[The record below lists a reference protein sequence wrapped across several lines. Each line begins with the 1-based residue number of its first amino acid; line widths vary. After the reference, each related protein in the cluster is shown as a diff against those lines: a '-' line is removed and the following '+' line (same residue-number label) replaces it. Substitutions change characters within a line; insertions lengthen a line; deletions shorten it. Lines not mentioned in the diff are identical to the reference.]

1 MSALITLSM
10 PRPFGHVVAKLG
22 AGLARVERGLVA
34 AWRRR
39 NDMAVLASFDDVML
53 KDIGLSRGDVVDAI
67 AQPLWRDPTAT
78 LAHRR
83 DERRS
88 ARAAMVVSRFP
99 MPGPMPGA
107 GWRRRSGPR
116 ACPTADFASGR
127 SSP

>member
-10 PRPFGHVVAKLG
+10 PRPIGHAVAKLG
-22 AGLARVERGLVA
+22 ASLARVERGLIA

-53 KDIGLSRGDVVDAI
+53 KDIGLSRGDVLDAI

-78 LAHRR
+78 LACRR
-83 DERRS
+83 H
-88 ARAAMVVSRFP
+88 
-99 MPGPMPGA
+99 